1 MGSEPSLHGAAATRT
16 PQPWPKVLS
25 LWSCCHL
32 TWWHKGNTKPQA
44 RGCSLIHH
52 SMLPVTRTCCSLE
65 NLFSGDFLAVKLSS
79 CPSTCAPHL
88 HWSFH
93 IARPHSGG
101 ITPCL
106 SSRSQGLLPWN
117 LYKPAPGRTQLPR
130 TAQLWV
136 SDLPVSRTEGQFI
149 LFACNKEKN

>member
-44 RGCSLIHH
+44 CGCSLIHH
-52 SMLPVTRTCCSLE
+52 SMLPGYTHLLQSRKPFLWRFSCSQALQLPI
-65 NLFSGDFLAVKLSS
+65 NL
-79 CPSTCAPHL
+79 CTHL

-117 LYKPAPGRTQLPR
+117 LYKPAPDRTQLPR